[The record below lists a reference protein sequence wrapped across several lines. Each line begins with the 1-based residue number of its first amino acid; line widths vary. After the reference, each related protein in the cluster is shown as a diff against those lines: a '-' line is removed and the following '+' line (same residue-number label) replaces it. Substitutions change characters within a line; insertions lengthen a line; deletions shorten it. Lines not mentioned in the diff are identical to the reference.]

1 MVWQVVAMWVIVIVT
16 ITWFIRDE
24 RRLRADAVLAKAAR
38 YYAHA
43 PKYRHVPAERP
54 VAAPAPTP
62 RVGGLSETQRKVL
75 RGMLK

>member
-24 RRLRADAVLAKAAR
+24 RRLRSEAALARAAR

-43 PKYRHVPAERP
+43 PKYRHVATGGPALVP
-54 VAAPAPTP
+54 APAPQ
-62 RVGGLSETQRKVL
+62 VGGLSHAQRQAFKAML
-75 RGMLK
+75 R